1 MKITKQQ
8 LKQIIKEEINKMIS
22 EDPEALTR
30 PPPDQWFDQELG
42 DDAIDH
48 TATTLTIPRL
58 LAIKDDIEAL
68 NVKEDPKVPVSS
80 MIDDMLRRLGYDE
93 LGDEDVMAGGAAA
106 DYDSGRGYE
115 E

>member
-68 NVKEDPKVPVSS
+68 NVKEDPKVSS

-93 LGDEDVMAGGAAA
+93 LGDEDVMTGGPAAN
-106 DYDSGRGYE
+106 YDPKLGYE

>member
-22 EDPEALTR
+22 EDPEALTP
-30 PPPDQWFDQELG
+30 PPPDQWFDQERG

-48 TATTLTIPRL
+48 TATTLAIPRL
-58 LAIKDDIEAL
+58 LAIKDDIKTL
-68 NVKEDPKVPVSS
+68 NVKEDPKVSS
-80 MIDDMLRRLGYDE
+80 MIDNMLRKLGYDE
-93 LGDEDVMAGGAAA
+93 FGDEDVMAGGAPAN
-106 DYDSGRGYE
+106 YDPKLGYE